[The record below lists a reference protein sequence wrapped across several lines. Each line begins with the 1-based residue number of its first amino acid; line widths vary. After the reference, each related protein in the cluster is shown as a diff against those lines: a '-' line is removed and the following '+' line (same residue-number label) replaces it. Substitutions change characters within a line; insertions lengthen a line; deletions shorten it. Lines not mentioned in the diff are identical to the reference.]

1 MTKPLLE
8 FAAGDFVFHEGD
20 RGQDMFIIESGHVSV
35 LRNASG
41 AEPIA
46 VLGPGDF
53 FGEMSVLEDEPRFAS
68 VRVDE
73 AVKLL
78 KIDRASFIPI
88 IRDNAEIAVRIMR
101 RLADRVRR
109 SEERIAA
116 ARSQA
121 STGQMPRPEPTK
133 VVGYKLVHLET
144 QTEIPLPLD
153 FDELLVGRP
162 DPVTG
167 INPEINLNG
176 LDPKRSLSRRHAK
189 MLMQNGRYL
198 LSEELG
204 TANGTF
210 VNGEQLTT
218 GEPKPIKVGDK
229 LRFGLVEL
237 ELKRA

>member
-1 MTKPLLE
+1 VTKPLLE
-8 FAAGDFVFHEGD
+8 FAAGEFVFREND
-20 RGQDMFIIESGHVSV
+20 RGQDMFIIESGQVAI
-35 LRNASG
+35 LRAISG
-41 AEPIA
+41 EDPIA
-46 VLGPGDF
+46 RLGPGDF

-68 VRVDE
+68 ARVDQ

-78 KIDRASFIPI
+78 VIDRASFIPI

-101 RLADRVRR
+101 RLAERVRR
-109 SEERIAA
+109 SEERILEARTQATTGYIAKPEAA
-116 ARSQA
+116 KIVA
-121 STGQMPRPEPTK
+121 
-133 VVGYKLVHLET
+133 YKLVHTET
-144 QTEIPLPLD
+144 NGEIPLPLQ
-153 FDELLVGRP
+153 FDELLIGRP

-189 MLMQNGRYL
+189 MITQNGRHFL
-198 LSEELG
+198 VEELG

-218 GEPKPIKVGDK
+218 GEPKPIKVGDR

-237 ELKRA
+237 EMKRA

>member
-1 MTKPLLE
+1 VSKALLE
-8 FAAGDFVFHEGD
+8 VARGEFVFREGD
-20 RGQDMFIIESGHVSV
+20 RGQDMFIIESGQVEI
-35 LRNASG
+35 LRQAAG

-68 VRVDE
+68 VRVID

-88 IRDNAEIAVRIMR
+88 LRDNAEVAVRIMR
-101 RLADRVRR
+101 RLAERVRR
-109 SEERIAA
+109 AEERIVA
-116 ARSQA
+116 ARAQA
-121 STGQMPRPEPTK
+121 TTGMSARPQAVAVTA
-133 VVGYKLVHLET
+133 YKLVHTET
-144 QTEIPLPLD
+144 NAEIPLPLE

-189 MLMQNGRYL
+189 VVMLGGRMHL
-198 LSEELG
+198 TEELG

-210 VNGEQLTT
+210 VNGDQLTT
-218 GEPKPIKVGDK
+218 GEPKPIKPGDK

-237 ELKRA
+237 ELKRV

>member
-1 MTKPLLE
+1 VTKPLLE
-8 FAAGDFVFHEGD
+8 FAAGDFVFREGD
-20 RGQDMFIIESGHVSV
+20 RGQDMFIIESGHVSI

-41 AEPIA
+41 PEPIA
-46 VLGPGDF
+46 TLGPGDF

-68 VRVDE
+68 VRVDD

-101 RLADRVRR
+101 RLAERVRR
-109 SEERIAA
+109 SEERVLA

-121 STGQMPRPEPTK
+121 STGFTAAPEAARINA
-133 VVGYKLVHLET
+133 YKLVHT
-144 QTEIPLPLD
+144 DTGTELPLPLQ
-153 FDELLVGRP
+153 FDELMVGRP

-167 INPEINLNG
+167 INPEVNLNG

-189 MLMQNGRYL
+189 ILAQNGRF
-198 LSEELG
+198 SICEELG

-218 GEPKPIKVGDK
+218 GEPKSIKVGDK